1 MAPIEWLDHTA
12 DAGFRVCGD
21 SMADV
26 FEQAA
31 RGLFSVMVDVEHV
44 RETTSYRTDLIAP
57 SLEELLVAWLSD
69 LLAQKDL
76 TGLVFSRFRAAVTRE
91 TAGASRMVGEA
102 WGEPLDR
109 RRHRAKGE
117 VKGISYLGLR
127 VEPQGEGWIAQVVVD
142 V

>member
-12 DAGFRVCGD
+12 DVGFRVSGD
-21 SMADV
+21 GIADV

-31 RGLFSVMVDVEHV
+31 RGLFAVMVDVERV
-44 RETTSYRTDLIAP
+44 RETTLHQTDLIAP

-69 LLAQKDL
+69 LAAQKDL
-76 TGLVFSRFRAAVTRE
+76 TGLVFSRFRATVERVANGQCRIE
-91 TAGASRMVGEA
+91 GEG
-102 WGEPLDR
+102 WGERLDR
-109 RRHRAKGE
+109 RRHDPKVE

-127 VEPQGEGWIAQVVVD
+127 IEPQGEGWLAQVVVD